1 MGKRR
6 VTVNLGVS
14 GVAAHT
20 KKITI
25 QSQQAMIPLSWKTT
39 FVDLYSFI
47 WTFSLLKINILYCCI
62 RKRAKAQRTVKSDMI
77 F

>member
-1 MGKRR
+1 
-6 VTVNLGVS
+6 
-14 GVAAHT
+14 
-20 KKITI
+20 
-25 QSQQAMIPLSWKTT
+25 MIPLSWKTT